1 MLRLSE
7 HQLCPYGVGESIERL
22 IAIIGAN
29 PAISIVARIDQAAL
43 VASAGLDARPCEML
57 LFENRALAATFY
69 RQAPEHLFALPIRI
83 LVWEDAGGQSWL
95 RATDPQRLA
104 ADIGLPVD
112 DELIRFIEQILGDI
126 VSRAL
131 GDETIDMTNNEAE
144 TK

>member
-7 HQLCPYGVGESIERL
+7 HQLCPYGVRESIERL

-43 VASAGLDARPCEML
+43 VASAGHDARPCEML
-57 LFENRALAATFY
+57 LFENRSLAATFY

-104 ADIGLPVD
+104 ADIGLPAD

-131 GDETIDMTNNEAE
+131 GDETIDTINNEAE